1 MNTIFPHVTPAG
13 QSVSGL
19 AQAELL
25 SELAHMT
32 GVPAVEWL
40 NCPNETSSVR
50 SARLERLADV
60 MLGLDDA
67 LAGQVAALHRRVL
80 GEPGLEPLA
89 RHDYDRGSWYC
100 ADPVPGLDSTV
111 LTVSRR
117 GHWFASCDEMTEM
130 NDRACRGCGAT
141 GHWEY
146 IIDSTA
152 GDCPAAPS
160 AADIRSALGVPAATP
175 VEMPAPRRAAAVL
188 DNAGTEVAA

>member
-1 MNTIFPHVTPAG
+1 MTTILAG
-13 QSVSGL
+13 ATRTGHRIFGL
-19 AQAELL
+19 EQVELL
-25 SELAHMT
+25 LELAHMT
-32 GVPAVEWL
+32 GVPATEWL
-40 NCPNETSSVR
+40 NCPNETTADR
-50 SARLERLADV
+50 AARLERLADV

-67 LAGQVAALHRRVL
+67 LAARVAALHRRVL
-80 GEPGLEPLA
+80 GEPGLAPLV

-100 ADPVPGLDSTV
+100 ADSVPGLDSTV
-111 LTVSRR
+111 LTVSRH
-117 GHWFASCDEMTEM
+117 GHWFASSDEMNEM

-160 AADIRSALGVPAATP
+160 AADIRSALGVPSATP
-175 VEMPAPRRAAAVL
+175 VEMPAPCRAAVR